1 MTHANDT
8 VGRYLRDEAAYVERR
23 IARLRIWMILIVG
36 LALAISAFA
45 GGLPGA
51 MTSSVVGLAWLAAAV
66 GLDRGLAGG
75 RYSPWLGL
83 AATLIDALFLTAVV
97 VSIVIVRNDPSF
109 GPNVV
114 HIYLYFP
121 LVALAALRQSRRL
134 AFTAGVVCAICYV
147 GLFAIAAIG
156 APGSITFGEPVP
168 GQVGVIRTAVIVT
181 ALVLTGIIGAV
192 MSSRSQ
198 RLLATALDTR
208 TFLFSDLRDFT
219 SFVERNGDA
228 AAAEL
233 IRTYR
238 TLVRNEIARAG
249 GGEVK
254 TEGDS
259 FYVVFDSARQALAC
273 GVAIQRAA
281 QRTSTAERPIRVGIG
296 IHAGEPVPHDGQ
308 FVGSAVNVAARL
320 AQNAAADELIV
331 SDIVRGLVRTSNV
344 PPMEERSVTLKGITE
359 PPRAYLVRW
368 QATD

>member
-1 MTHANDT
+1 MTQANDT

-36 LALAISAFA
+36 LALAIPAFA

-51 MTSSVVGLAWLAAAV
+51 MASSVVGLAWLAAAV
-66 GLDRGLAGG
+66 GLDRALAGG

-97 VSIVIVRNDPSF
+97 VSIVIVRNDPSV

-134 AFTAGVVCAICYV
+134 AFTAGVGCAMCYL

-156 APGSITFGEPVP
+156 APASIAFSEPGP
-168 GQVGVIRTAVIVT
+168 GQVGVIRTSVIVT

-219 SFVERNGDA
+219 SFVERNGDDA
-228 AAAEL
+228 ATEL

-238 TLVRNEIARAG
+238 VLVRDQIARSG

-259 FYVVFDSARQALAC
+259 FYVVFDSARQALSC
-273 GVAIQRAA
+273 GIGIQRAA
-281 QRTSTAERPIRVGIG
+281 ARVSTSDRPIRIGIG

-320 AQNAAADELIV
+320 AQNAAADELLV
-331 SDIVRGLVRTSNV
+331 SDVIRGLLRTSDV
-344 PPMEERSVTLKGITE
+344 PPMHERAVTMKGITD
-359 PPRAYLVRW
+359 PPRAFVVQWRE
-368 QATD
+368 